1 MNKSHSP
8 DYSFIIAAGALILFG
23 LVMLSSAGVALAY
36 KDYSDGFYFLKHQI
50 AFGLIPG
57 LFLFYVL
64 SRIDYKIWKKFAF
77 PMLIFSILLLLLV
90 FIPGI
95 GTSHGTAAQS
105 WVKIFRISFQPSE
118 FVKLTLLIYLA
129 SWLSKK
135 DEKVKNFTYGLLP
148 FLILLGIIV
157 ALVLPDAGT
166 MLIILSMLFIVYFA
180 AGASLIHLAGLSGL
194 GVAMVY
200 FLINLKPYRMARFM
214 TFLHPE
220 LDPQGIGY
228 HINQALL
235 AIGSGGFWGRGFG
248 HSRQK
253 FLYLPQPYGDSIFAI
268 ISEEMGFFAAAGI
281 ILVFLYLFYKGIQI
295 AKKAPDEFGK
305 LLGVGI
311 MSWII
316 IQAFI
321 NVSGMI
327 GLMPMTGVPLPFIS
341 YGGSSL
347 MTSMAGIGIMANISK
362 QTTLQGRN

>member
-1 MNKSHSP
+1 
-8 DYSFIIAAGALILFG
+8 
-23 LVMLSSAGVALAY
+23 MLSSAGTALSY
-36 KDYSDGFYFLKHQI
+36 KQFNDGYYFLKHQI
-50 AFGLIPG
+50 AFGFIPG

-77 PMLIFSILLLLLV
+77 PILLLSIFLLLLV
-90 FIPGI
+90 FIPGL
-95 GTSHGTAAQS
+95 GTSHGTGSQS
-105 WVKIFRISFQPSE
+105 WVEIFGISFQPSE
-118 FVKLTLLIYLA
+118 FVKLTFLLYLA

-135 DEKVKNFTYGLLP
+135 DEKVKDFIYGLLP
-148 FLILLGIIV
+148 FLIILGIIV
-157 ALVLPDAGT
+157 FLVLPDAGT
-166 MLIILSMLFIVYFA
+166 MVIILSMAFVVYFI
-180 AGASLIHLAGLSGL
+180 AGANILHLIGISGL
-194 GVAMVY
+194 GALLIY
-200 FLINLKPYRMARFM
+200 FLIKLKPYRVARFM

-220 LDPQGIGY
+220 LDPRGIGY

-235 AIGSGGFWGRGFG
+235 AIGSGGLWGRGFG

-253 FLYLPQPYGDSIFAI
+253 FLYLPEPVGDSIFAI

-281 ILVFLYLFYKGIQI
+281 ILVFLCLFYKGIQI

-362 QTTLQGRN
+362 QTVQARN